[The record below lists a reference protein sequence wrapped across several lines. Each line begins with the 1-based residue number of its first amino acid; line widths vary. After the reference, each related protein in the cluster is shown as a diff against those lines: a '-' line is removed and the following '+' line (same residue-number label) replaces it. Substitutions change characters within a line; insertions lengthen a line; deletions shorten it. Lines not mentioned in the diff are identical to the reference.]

1 MHIYVKIYQHVS
13 GCQQVFGLGKYGEN
27 INTICPSFS
36 DLFQLWFTSSVRSGA
51 HWVFLVSA
59 ERCGC
64 ITTAF
69 DERCGCI
76 NTAFD
81 ERCGCIS
88 TDFEERC
95 GCITS
100 AFDER
105 CGCIT
110 TAFDERCGCITTAF
124 EQHEQVYIIY
134 IAPYLHIYLYF
145 YIKVWMQ
152 TSFIC
157 FSIEYHLKHY
167 RIHLSICFFMNLSF
181 TI

>member
-69 DERCGCI
+69 
-76 NTAFD
+76 
-81 ERCGCIS
+81 
-88 TDFEERC
+88 
-95 GCITS
+95 
-100 AFDER
+100 
-105 CGCIT
+105 
-110 TAFDERCGCITTAF
+110 

-134 IAPYLHIYLYF
+134 IAPYLHIYLC
-145 YIKVWMQ
+145 IKVWKFYLLLYWIPLKTLSHSSIYMFFYESQ
-152 TSFIC
+152 FYYLVSLTSEKQSTQQRGH
-157 FSIEYHLKHY
+157 FSFKGGLFKEFWL
-167 RIHLSICFFMNLSF
+167 
-181 TI
+181 

>member
-36 DLFQLWFTSSVRSGA
+36 DLFQMWFTSSVRSGA

-59 ERCGC
+59 
-64 ITTAF
+64 
-69 DERCGCI
+69 
-76 NTAFD
+76 
-81 ERCGCIS
+81 
-88 TDFEERC
+88 
-95 GCITS
+95 
-100 AFDER
+100 ER

>member
-36 DLFQLWFTSSVRSGA
+36 NLFQLWFTSSVRSGA

-59 ERCGC
+59 
-64 ITTAF
+64 
-69 DERCGCI
+69 
-76 NTAFD
+76 
-81 ERCGCIS
+81 
-88 TDFEERC
+88 
-95 GCITS
+95 
-100 AFDER
+100 
-105 CGCIT
+105 
-110 TAFDERCGCITTAF
+110 ERCGCITTAF

-167 RIHLSICFFMNLSF
+167 RIHLSICFLWISVLLFSLSNLRK
-181 TI
+181 TINSTKGPLFI